1 MFSSFAYYYQF
12 VIGISFFL
20 SQSKPK
26 KCLLLYFHLRQVGLP
41 MHCMCPTLSFSFSS
55 SLSFS
60 FFLFM
65 SHLSFFLFMSHSLF
79 LSLYVSFSLS
89 FSLCLI
95 LSLSLSLPYGG
106 KKFNLINAPPQ
117 LMLKKV

>member
-1 MFSSFAYYYQF
+1 MSINIETLVFNTGSW
-12 VIGISFFL
+12 L
-20 SQSKPK
+20 SK
-26 KCLLLYFHLRQVGLP
+26 LLNLNKYVVQVGLP
-41 MHCMCPTLSFSFSS
+41 MHCMCPTLSFSFSSSS

-117 LMLKKV
+117 LMLKKVLFKLI